1 LGQHVDDFREIA
13 TGFCGSAA
21 RLLEIREAILGIQA
35 LRLCFFRRTGMI
47 HRVDMQNRGW

>member
-21 RLLEIREAILGIQA
+21 RLLEIGEAMPGIQA
-35 LRLCFFRRTGMI
+35 LCLRFFRRTGMI